1 MSSVNTTTQAG
12 RIPYQLDT
20 QPNRFSLTIMDFSG
34 LSKSTLSIVIPVY
47 NGGEAFRRCLSSL
60 SQSVSPT
67 TEIIV
72 VDDGGTDD
80 SWQLAEAFGA
90 RVIRLPINRGPAHA
104 RNVGALAA
112 KGELLFFIDAD
123 VAIRVDTLS
132 QVIREFDHYPDRA
145 ALIGSYDDLPGA
157 PNFLSQYKNLLHHY
171 THQTACEEASTFWGA
186 CGAIRR
192 EVFLAIGG
200 FDETYRKPSIEDIEL
215 GYRLKRAGYRIRLSK
230 QVQVKHLKRWG
241 VRSLLKAD
249 FYDRALPWTRLI
261 WRDGRFINDLNLQTS
276 SRISVVSVYSL
287 VLSLILA
294 CWWSSALMLTVFC
307 ALTLLGLNASVYR
320 FFYHERGMRF
330 AMQAIPWHWLYYGYS
345 GLAFAIGS
353 LQSKLHPQTS
363 APQLIGSISN
373 QRVSV
378 SGRG

>member
-1 MSSVNTTTQAG
+1 
-12 RIPYQLDT
+12 
-20 QPNRFSLTIMDFSG
+20 MDFPG
-34 LSKSTLSIVIPVY
+34 LSPSISIVIPVY
-47 NGGEAFRRCLSSL
+47 NGGEAFRKCLSSL
-60 SQSVSPT
+60 SQCAPPT

-72 VDDGGTDD
+72 VDDAGTDD
-80 SWQLAEAFGA
+80 SWQVAKTFGA
-90 RVIRLPINRGPAHA
+90 TVIRLPINRGPAHA
-104 RNVGALAA
+104 RNVGALTA
-112 KGELLFFIDAD
+112 KGELLFFMDAD
-123 VAIRVDTLS
+123 VAIRPDTLL

-157 PNFLSQYKNLLHHY
+157 SNFLSQYKNLLHHY
-171 THQTACEEASTFWGA
+171 THQTASEEASTFWGA

-192 EVFLAIGG
+192 PVFLAIGG
-200 FDETYRKPSIEDIEL
+200 FDESYHKPSIEDIEL

-261 WRDGRFINDLNLQTS
+261 WRDGKFINDLNLQTS
-276 SRISVVSVYSL
+276 SRISVVSVYGL

-294 CWWSSALMLTVFC
+294 CGWSSALMLTALC
-307 ALTLLGLNASVYR
+307 ALTLIGLNASLYR
-320 FFYHERGMRF
+320 FFYHERGMKF
-330 AMQAIPWHWLYYGYS
+330 ALQAIPWHWLYFGYS

-353 LQSKLHPQTS
+353 LQFKLQPQIA

-373 QRVSV
+373 QRVSL